1 MSLAGLEAALPAGD
15 RILLDTTALAAYLEA
30 AEPAHPVARHVID
43 SFVAGGRNAA
53 VVSTVTVM
61 EILIRPLRAVPPRHH
76 TLLDFLSHQ
85 ANLSVVALDLQMAQD
100 AAMLRAEHRLSP
112 PDALIVGTGIACQVG
127 HLVTNDLDWGRKLAR
142 LEGRIKVCL
151 LQDHL
156 PL

>member
-1 MSLAGLEAALPAGD
+1 
-15 RILLDTTALAAYLEA
+15 
-30 AEPAHPVARHVID
+30 
-43 SFVAGGRNAA
+43 
-53 VVSTVTVM
+53 
-61 EILIRPLRAVPPRHH
+61 
-76 TLLDFLSHQ
+76 
-85 ANLSVVALDLQMAQD
+85 MAQD

-127 HLVTNDLDWGRKLAR
+127 HLVSNDLDWGRKLAR